1 MQLIQTTRCQSGW
14 RGMALF
20 LLVVGGIVASHGEP
34 AARPS
39 WQWSEI
45 SAAAG
50 GGKGAAQLASG
61 DILTTRMRRTAQG
74 VQVVCARSVDGGR
87 HWQDEAV
94 IASETGVDA
103 DLGDGHLLA
112 LPTGE
117 VLYSYRHNRLQ
128 TNAAGRRTYSI
139 RVAVSRD
146 AGQTWQPHSVVAQST
161 HDPVREPEALRGLWS
176 SFLLRLRDGTLHCYY
191 DDEDTPH
198 RRGFFRHQWLTRK
211 TWDAAA
217 HRWRRPVTVSRALN
231 ARHLSRDGMPSVVE
245 LPSGRLLCV
254 MESVQTA
261 PPHANCLRA
270 VTSDNG
276 GRTWSW
282 RRTERAIVYA
292 PQREN
297 SLAVSPWLARLP
309 DGRLLCV
316 FTTDE
321 ERDTPSRPGTPPR
334 AFRMDVKCLFS
345 DDNGQTWPGPPQTI
359 FAEAHHNYAPGA
371 LVLRDGSVLVT
382 CMSFDR
388 AGHRAFRGVS
398 AP

>member
-1 MQLIQTTRCQSGW
+1 M
-14 RGMALF
+14 
-20 LLVVGGIVASHGEP
+20 
-34 AARPS
+34 
-39 WQWSEI
+39 
-45 SAAAG
+45 
-50 GGKGAAQLASG
+50 
-61 DILTTRMRRTAQG
+61 
-74 VQVVCARSVDGGR
+74 QVVCARSVDGRR

-112 LPTGE
+112 LPNGE
-117 VLYSYRHNRLQ
+117 CIYSYRHNRLQ

-176 SFLLRLRDGTLHCYY
+176 SFLLRLRDGTALLL
-191 DDEDTPH
+191 
-198 RRGFFRHQWLTRK
+198 RRRRHAASARLFRHQWLTRK

-217 HRWRRPVTVSRALN
+217 HRWRQPDPRIRRLMRAT
-231 ARHLSRDGMPSVVE
+231 LSRDGMPSVVE

-282 RRTERAIVYA
+282 RAPSARLSMLPSRRITWRFRRGSRGCQMAGCYACLRRMRAGHAEQARHAARAFHGCEMPVQRRQRT
-292 PQREN
+292 N
-297 SLAVSPWLARLP
+297 LAR
-309 DGRLLCV
+309 
-316 FTTDE
+316 
-321 ERDTPSRPGTPPR
+321 
-334 AFRMDVKCLFS
+334 
-345 DDNGQTWPGPPQTI
+345 PPQTI
-359 FAEAHHNYAPGA
+359 FAEAHRNYAPGA